1 MKVVE
6 MGGLT
11 LTRIGFVRHGVT
23 EWNKE
28 RRAQGQSDIP
38 LNDSGRL
45 QAQLLAERMK
55 EGRWDH
61 IFSSDLSRAK
71 ETAEIVATAIGLPV
85 YTDQRLREMHK
96 GETEGTTLEERI
108 TRWGE
113 EWENLELGIEADSS
127 ISSRGT
133 SFISEV
139 IARYPGRNILV
150 VSHGAL
156 IALTVKALVPEQ
168 DIDQHIHNTSV
179 TVLECNGVGWRCG
192 LFNCAQHLTGV
203 AKRIH

>member
-1 MKVVE
+1 
-6 MGGLT
+6 
-11 LTRIGFVRHGVT
+11 LTRIGFVRHGIT

-38 LNDSGRL
+38 LNDFGRL
-45 QAQLLAERMK
+45 QAQLLAKRIK
-55 EGRWDH
+55 EEEWDC

-108 TRWGE
+108 ARWGE
-113 EWENLELGIEADSS
+113 EWESLELGIEADPS
-127 ISSRGT
+127 ISGRGT

-139 IARYPGRNILV
+139 IASYPGRNVLV

-168 DIDQHIHNTSV
+168 DTEQHIHNTSV
-179 TVLECNGVGWRCG
+179 TIIEQSGSKWRCE
-192 LFNCAQHLTGV
+192 LFNCAIHLSEL
-203 AKRIH
+203 AQSKS